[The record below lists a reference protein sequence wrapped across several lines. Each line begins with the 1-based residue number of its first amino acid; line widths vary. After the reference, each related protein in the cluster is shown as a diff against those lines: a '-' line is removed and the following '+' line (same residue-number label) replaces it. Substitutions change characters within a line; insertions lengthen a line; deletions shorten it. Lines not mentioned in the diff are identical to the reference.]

1 VPPRS
6 IATSIFDELRAI
18 QRAHGYL
25 PEGEL
30 RTIGDRLDVPLY
42 RLQAVASFFPHF
54 FLKPPARAEVRVC
67 GDMSCHRYGGNELRE
82 TLAAR
87 FQGQD
92 AHITHV
98 SCLGRCDLAPAIA
111 VNDHIFERTSEAE
124 ASALIEAALA
134 GASPEQLATRK
145 HPPQRTPVMCDPYV
159 AGDRTSDLEPRT
171 SDLEPLTSSQY
182 GVLRTYVQSK
192 DWPGLIATLKASGL
206 RGLGGAGFPTGMKW
220 ELVRN
225 QPGDVKY
232 IVCNADES
240 EPGTIKD
247 RHIMT
252 NAPHLLVEGMILG
265 GLVAGA
271 RHGVIYI
278 RHEYTDQEHILQ
290 HEIDRCY
297 REGILGTGVMGSDLS
312 FDLEVFVSPGLY
324 ICGEE
329 SALLEAME
337 GKRAEPRNKPPFP
350 GQHGGG
356 LWGKPTVINNVETFF
371 FVPVIL
377 ARGLDWFKTA
387 GRNGS
392 AGVKFVGVSGDVTRP
407 GVFEVPMGIPYR
419 ELIEQL
425 AGGVAPG
432 RTFKSFAPSGP
443 AGGFLPAR
451 MADLPLDWNAMTQA
465 GATVGSGAIVVCD
478 DRACML
484 DMALNAV
491 RFFRNESCGKCVP
504 CRVGSAK
511 LTDLLTGWTRGR
523 RGPNDIALYEDLS
536 HAMRQTSICGLG
548 QVVPVPIASVLKHFP
563 DEVDAHAKG
572 VCPAG
577 VCFRGRA

>member
-1 VPPRS
+1 VQRRAP
-6 IATSIFDELRAI
+6 TSPIFDELRGI

-30 RTIGDRLDVPLY
+30 RSLAERLAIPLF
-42 RLQAVASFFPHF
+42 RLQAVASFYPHF

-67 GDMSCHRYGGNELRE
+67 GDMACHRYGGNDLRE
-82 TLAAR
+82 HLAAR

-92 AHITHV
+92 VSVKHV
-98 SCLGRCDLAPAIA
+98 SCLGRCDLAPAVA
-111 VNDHIFERTSEAE
+111 VNDQIFEKVSEAD
-124 ASALIEAALA
+124 ASTLIDFALA
-134 GASPEQLATRK
+134 GASPEQLAARK
-145 HPPQRTPVMCDPYV
+145 AHPHVSRVECDPYPDK
-159 AGDRTSDLEPRT
+159 A
-171 SDLEPLTSSQY
+171 SQY
-182 GVLRTYVQSK
+182 GVLRSFVQSK
-192 DWPGLIATLKASGL
+192 DWAGLIATLKASGL

-225 QPGDVKY
+225 QPGPDKY

-252 NAPHLLVEGMILG
+252 NGGHLLIEGMILG

-271 RHGVIYI
+271 RHGIIYI

-290 HEIDRCY
+290 HELDRCY
-297 REGILGTGVMGSDLS
+297 RDGILGDNIMGSGLA
-312 FDLEVFVSPGLY
+312 FDLEIFVSPGLY

-329 SALLEAME
+329 SALLEAIE

-350 GQHGGG
+350 GQVGGG
-356 LWGKPTVINNVETFF
+356 LWARPTVINNVETFF

-377 ARGLDWFKTA
+377 SKGVDWMKTA
-387 GRNGS
+387 GKNGS
-392 AGVKFVGVSGDVTRP
+392 TGVKFVGVSGDVLNP
-407 GVFEVPMGIPYR
+407 GVFEVPMGTSYR
-419 ELIEQL
+419 ELIEGL

-432 RTFKSFAPSGP
+432 RTLKSYAPSGP
-443 AGGFLPAR
+443 AGGYLPAS
-451 MADLPLDWNAMTQA
+451 MLDLPLDWNAMTAA

-484 DMALNAV
+484 DMALNSV

-504 CRVGSAK
+504 CRTGSTK
-511 LTDLLTGWTRGR
+511 MTEMLTEWTKGR
-523 RGPNDIALYEDLS
+523 RGQHDMALYEELC
-536 HAMRQTSICGLG
+536 HAMKMASICGLG
-548 QVVPVPIASVLKHFP
+548 QVVHVPIASVMKHFP
-563 DEVDAHAKG
+563 DEVEAHAKG
-572 VCPAG
+572 ICQAD
-577 VCFRGRA
+577 VCFRIGAVA